1 MIDDMSLD
9 NDSEELNF
17 GNSDRAQVVKL
28 RVELRYLSGAVQK
41 LENHVK
47 EALVGQ
53 EAKIEKQDTRI
64 RILENF
70 RWWMVGAMIGSGVI
84 TAFLNKLLEKL

>member
-1 MIDDMSLD
+1 MS
-9 NDSEELNF
+9 SHE
-17 GNSDRAQVVKL
+17 SDRWDASERDQVVKL
-28 RVELRYLSGAVQK
+28 RVEVRYLSGAIQK

-47 EALVGQ
+47 DVVADIDKRV
-53 EAKIEKQDTRI
+53 

-84 TAFLNKLLEKL
+84 SAVLNKLLERM

>member
-1 MIDDMSLD
+1 MAHEHE
-9 NDSEELNF
+9 SEELNF
-17 GNSDRAQVVKL
+17 GSSDRAQVIKL
-28 RVELRYLSGAVQK
+28 RVELRYLSGAIQK

-53 EAKIEKQDTRI
+53 EQKFSAQEQRI
-64 RILENF
+64 RVLENF

>member
-1 MIDDMSLD
+1 MAHDHESD
-9 NDSEELNF
+9 ELMF
-17 GNSDRAQVVKL
+17 GSNDRAQVVKL
-28 RVELRYLSGAVQK
+28 RVELRYLSGAIQK
-41 LENHVK
+41 LEDHVK
-47 EALVGQ
+47 ESLIGQ
-53 EAKIEKQDTRI
+53 EAKFVKQDERI